1 MLVID
6 SILKTNPWTYEIRGL
21 TGEKVI
27 ENFNE
32 KKNYC

>member
-6 SILKTNPWTYEIRGL
+6 SILKTNPWTCEIRGL
-21 TGEKVI
+21 NAEKVI

>member
-1 MLVID
+1 MLVIY
-6 SILKTNPWTYEIRGL
+6 SILKTNRWTYEIRGL
-21 TGEKVI
+21 NGEKVI